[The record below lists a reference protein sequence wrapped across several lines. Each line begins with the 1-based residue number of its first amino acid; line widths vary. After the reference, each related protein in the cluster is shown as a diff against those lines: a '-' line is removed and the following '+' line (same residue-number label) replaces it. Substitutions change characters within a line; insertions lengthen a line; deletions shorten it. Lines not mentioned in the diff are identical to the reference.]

1 MHDRLAED
9 ATTVIA
15 ILYDRWTTPTLNQD
29 LAAALD
35 WDVDRL
41 LAAYDE
47 AQLRLVAAGLRIARS
62 HGEVSI
68 CPAHDQCAPAPRPP
82 RFEPTPRA
90 SNPTPTKP
98 CER

>member
-35 WDVDRL
+35 WDLDRL

-47 AQLRLVAAGLRIARS
+47 THCVWSQPGCASHAAT
-62 HGEVSI
+62 V
-68 CPAHDQCAPAPRPP
+68 
-82 RFEPTPRA
+82 
-90 SNPTPTKP
+90 K
-98 CER
+98 